1 MATLTNEG
9 TATQEIRLRKAHV
22 KTSKTAHPHPI
33 ITQED
38 KECLA
43 TFVSIGGFKAWT
55 LWDSGS
61 TTTGIMPT
69 FAQVAEI
76 TVFPLSNPH
85 TLQLGMVG
93 SHSTINFGTET
104 LVTAPGVNS
113 TIYMDIANFDCYD
126 MIIGTPFM
134 RANQV
139 HLDFKHNQVIVNRV
153 AIPAMKVE
161 LADTDRHLHRYR
173 KQKDTWE
180 PPPPDQYSHL
190 CDHWRDDYA
199 DIMDGVREVLPPWQ
213 EVNHEIHLIDESK
226 RYHYH
231 LPQCPNSLRDEFY
244 TKVNR
249 YANSGWWEPKSVSQA
264 APMLCVRKKDNCL

>member
-9 TATQEIRLRKAHV
+9 TATREIRLRKAHV
-22 KTSKTAHPHPI
+22 KTSKTAHPRPI

-43 TFVSIGGFKAWT
+43 TFMSIGGFKAWT

-76 TVFPLSNPH
+76 TAFPLSNPH

-93 SHSTINFGTET
+93 SHSTVNFGTET
-104 LVTAPGVNS
+104 LVMAPGVNS
-113 TIYMDIANFDCYD
+113 TIYMDIVNFDCYD

-134 RANQV
+134 RANRV
-139 HLDFKHNQVIVNRV
+139 HLDSEHNQVIVNGV
-153 AIPAMKVE
+153 VIPAMKVE
-161 LADTDRHLHRYR
+161 LANTDGRLRR
-173 KQKDTWE
+173 
-180 PPPPDQYSHL
+180 PF
-190 CDHWRDDYA
+190 RDRPIPKPQFKWAHDPR
-199 DIMDGVREVLPPWQ
+199 MPLEWNEVVLPPWQ
-213 EVNHEIHLIDESK
+213 EVSHSIHLINESK

-231 LPQCPNSLRDEFY
+231 LPQCPNALRDEFY
-244 TKVNR
+244 VKVNR
-249 YANSGWWEPKSVSQA
+249 YANAGWWEPKLVPQA
-264 APMLCVRKKDNCL
+264 APMLCIRKKDNRL